1 MYAKN
6 VWDIEDEDEFKAA
19 NEAIDRTEVFFESL
33 GLSKTL
39 DEVGIGDEKFQEM
52 AEEAVRTSGVS
63 MRAYYPLQQEDI
75 VKIFEMCQ

>member
-33 GLSKTL
+33 GLPKTL
-39 DEVGIGDEKFQEM
+39 DEVGIGNEKFQKM

-63 MRAYYPLQQEDI
+63 TRAYYPLQQEDI